1 MEPATTGYDDP
12 MPNQPLRVAIACTF
26 AVALLLL
33 TTTATAQTSNCT
45 SGSSAPAKAVCGA
58 AENLLATLSETQKNG
73 IQFAFDRTTASTKWS
88 NLPCGAACRNGLQFS
103 TLSPAQLEAA
113 LAVAQAALSS
123 AGYGTF
129 HGIRMADDFLGS
141 LGPITTYNSG
151 IYFIAFIGTP
161 SSTGEWILQLGG
173 HHYALNFYY
182 HGAVES
188 PTPYFTGMNPST
200 FTLNGQSYAPLKP
213 KVDAM
218 VAMIAALDTT
228 QRAAAKLT
236 GTFGDVLLG
245 PGADNV
251 FPAPSGLKVSTLSAT
266 QQAVVLDA
274 MEAWVN
280 DTPSGVASD
289 FLAAYTNSSAL
300 ENTYIGWTGNN
311 PNLTSQGSYIRIDGP
326 RAWME
331 IVVQGPAA
339 TLGQVHYHAIWRD
352 ETLDYGGD
360 GTLVLDPGTITFA
373 ESSYEVVESVGVAT
387 IQIQRGGGTI
397 GAVSVAYAVA
407 GGTASAASD
416 FESVSGVLTWADG
429 ESGSKSFQIP
439 ILDDEVAEGQE
450 TVVFTLSSAAGG
462 AALGSPASTMLTI
475 RDDET
480 PRRRRTVR
488 H

>member
-1 MEPATTGYDDP
+1 
-12 MPNQPLRVAIACTF
+12 MPNAPLRVSIACAFTI
-26 AVALLLL
+26 ALLLC
-33 TTTATAQTSNCT
+33 TTTVSAQTSNCT
-45 SGSSAPAKAVCGA
+45 AGSSVPAKAVCSA
-58 AENLLATLSETQKNG
+58 AESLLATLTATQRAG
-73 IQFAFDRTTASTKWS
+73 VQFAFNRTTASSKWS

-103 TLSPAQLEAA
+103 TLSPAQLEAT
-113 LAVAQAALSS
+113 LAVAQAALST

-129 HGIRMADDFLGS
+129 HGIRMADDVLGS
-141 LGPITTYNSG
+141 LGSSSVYNSG

-173 HHYALNFYY
+173 HHYALHFYY
-182 HGAVES
+182 HGSVES
-188 PTPYFTGMNPST
+188 PTPYFTGINPHT
-200 FTLNGQSYAPLKP
+200 FTLDGQSYAPLKP
-213 KVDAM
+213 KTDAM
-218 VAMIAALDTT
+218 KAMIAGLDAT
-228 QRAAAKLT
+228 QRAAAKLS

-251 FPAPSGLKVSTLSAT
+251 FPTPSGLKVSTLSAT
-266 QQAVVLDA
+266 QQALVIDA

-289 FLAAYTNSSAL
+289 FLAAYTSSSAL
-300 ENTYIGWTGNN
+300 ESTYIGWAGINAS
-311 PNLTSQGSYIRIDGP
+311 LTTQGSYIRLDGP

-339 TLGQVHYHAIWRD
+339 TPGQVHYHAIWRD

-360 GTLVLDPGTITFA
+360 GTFVLDPGTITFA
-373 ESSYEVVESVGVAT
+373 ETSYHVVESAGAAT
-387 IQIQRGGGTI
+387 VQIQRSGGTA

-407 GGTASAASD
+407 GGTANAGSD
-416 FESVSGVLTWADG
+416 LESVSGVLTWADG

-439 ILDDEVAEGQE
+439 ILGDQVDEGDE
-450 TVVFTLSSAAGG
+450 TVVLTLSNAAGG

-475 RDDET
+475 RDDDG
-480 PRRRRTVR
+480 PRRRAVR

>member
-1 MEPATTGYDDP
+1 
-12 MPNQPLRVAIACTF
+12 MPNQPSRASTACTF
-26 AVALLLL
+26 AVALLLC
-33 TTTATAQTSNCT
+33 TTTVTAQTTNCT
-45 SGSSAPAKAVCGA
+45 AGSSVPAKAVCSA
-58 AENLLATLSETQKNG
+58 AESFYATLSATQKSG
-73 IQFAFDRTTASTKWS
+73 VQYAFNRATASSKWS
-88 NLPCGAACRNGLQFS
+88 NLPCAAACNNGLRFS

-141 LGPITTYNSG
+141 LGAPATYNSG

-173 HHYALNFYY
+173 HHYALNFYH
-182 HGAVES
+182 HGSVES

-200 FTLNGQSYAPLKP
+200 FTLNGQSYSPLKP
-213 KVDAM
+213 KVDPM
-218 VAMIAALDTT
+218 VAMIAGLDAT

-251 FPAPSGLKVSTLSAT
+251 FPAPSGLKVSTLSST
-266 QQAVVLDA
+266 QQALVVDA

-280 DTPSGVASD
+280 DMPSGVASD
-289 FLAAYTNSSAL
+289 FLAAYTSSSAL
-300 ENTYIGWTGNN
+300 ENTYLGWAGNN
-311 PNLTSQGSYIRIDGP
+311 ANLASQGSYIRIDGP

-339 TLGQVHYHAIWRD
+339 TPGQVHYHAIWRD

-360 GTLVLDPGTITFA
+360 GTLALEPGTIAFA
-373 ESSYEVVESVGVAT
+373 ETSYEVVESEGVAT
-387 IQIQRGGGTI
+387 IQIERSGGTT

-407 GGTASAASD
+407 GGTATAGSD
-416 FESVSGVLTWADG
+416 LESVSGVLTWADG

-439 ILDDEVAEGQE
+439 ILDDQLTEGHE

-475 RDDET
+475 RDDE
-480 PRRRRTVR
+480 PLLRRRAVR

>member
-1 MEPATTGYDDP
+1 
-12 MPNQPLRVAIACTF
+12 MPNQPFRVSIAGIF
-26 AVALLLL
+26 AVALLLC
-33 TTTATAQTSNCT
+33 TTTITAQTSNCT
-45 SGSSAPAKAVCGA
+45 AGSSVPTKAVCSA
-58 AENLLATLSETQKNG
+58 AESFFATLSATQKNG
-73 IQFAFDRTTASTKWS
+73 VQFAFDRATASSKWS
-88 NLPCGAACRNGLQFS
+88 NLPCGAACRNGLRFS
-103 TLSPAQLEAA
+103 TLSATQLEAA
-113 LAVAQAALSS
+113 LAVAQAALST

-129 HGIRMADDFLGS
+129 HGIRMADDVLGA
-141 LGPITTYNSG
+141 LGPISTYNSG

-182 HGAVES
+182 HGTVES
-188 PTPYFTGMNPST
+188 PTPYYTGINPHS

-213 KVDAM
+213 KTDAM
-218 VAMIAALDTT
+218 VAMMAGLDTT
-228 QRAAAKLT
+228 QRTAAKLS

-245 PGADNV
+245 PGADDS
-251 FPAPSGLKVSTLSAT
+251 FPPPSGLKVSTLSAT
-266 QQAVVLDA
+266 QQALVVDA

-280 DTPSGVASD
+280 DMPSGVASD
-289 FLAAYTNSSAL
+289 FLAAYTSSSAL
-300 ENTYIGWTGNN
+300 ENTYIGWAGVN
-311 PNLTSQGSYIRIDGP
+311 PNLASQGSYIRIDGP

-339 TLGQVHYHAIWRD
+339 TPGQLHYHAIWRD

-373 ESSYEVVESVGVAT
+373 EPSYFVVESAGVVT
-387 IQIQRGGGTI
+387 IDIQRNGGTT

-407 GGTASAASD
+407 GGTATAGSD
-416 FESVSGVLTWADG
+416 LESVSGVLTWADG
-429 ESGSKSFQIP
+429 ESGSKSFQMP
-439 ILDDEVAEGQE
+439 ILNDQMDESDE

-475 RDDET
+475 RDDDGT
-480 PRRRRTVR
+480 LYRRRAVR

>member
-1 MEPATTGYDDP
+1 
-12 MPNQPLRVAIACTF
+12 V
-26 AVALLLL
+26 
-33 TTTATAQTSNCT
+33 
-45 SGSSAPAKAVCGA
+45 
-58 AENLLATLSETQKNG
+58 
-73 IQFAFDRTTASTKWS
+73 QFAFNRATASSKWS

-103 TLSPAQLEAA
+103 TLSATQLEAA
-113 LAVAQAALSS
+113 LAVAQAALST

-129 HGIRMADDFLGS
+129 DGIRMADDVLGS
-141 LGPITTYNSG
+141 LGPSSVYNSG

-182 HGAVES
+182 HGSVES
-188 PTPYFTGMNPST
+188 PTPYFTGINPHT

-213 KVDAM
+213 KTD
-218 VAMIAALDTT
+218 AMIAMMAGLDAT
-228 QRAAAKLT
+228 QRAAAKLS

-251 FPAPSGLKVSTLSAT
+251 FPTPSGLKVSTLSAT
-266 QQAVVLDA
+266 QQALVVDA

-289 FLAAYTNSSAL
+289 FLAAYTSSSAL
-300 ENTYIGWTGNN
+300 ENTYIGWAGNN
-311 PNLTSQGSYIRIDGP
+311 SNLAAQGSYIRIDGP

-339 TLGQVHYHAIWRD
+339 TFGQLHYHAIWRD

-360 GTLVLDPGTITFA
+360 GTFVLDPGGTIAFT
-373 ESSYEVVESVGVAT
+373 ETSYQVVESAGVAT
-387 IQIQRGGGTI
+387 IQVQRSGGTT

-407 GGTASAASD
+407 GGTATAGSD
-416 FESVSGVLTWADG
+416 LESVSGVLTWADG

-439 ILDDEVAEGQE
+439 ILDDELAEGDE

-475 RDDET
+475 RDDEV
-480 PRRRRTVR
+480 PRRRRTTR
-488 H
+488 HGG

>member
-1 MEPATTGYDDP
+1 
-12 MPNQPLRVAIACTF
+12 MPSQPLRVSIACTF
-26 AVALLLL
+26 AVALLLRP
-33 TTTATAQTSNCT
+33 TTVTAQTSNCT
-45 SGSSAPAKAVCGA
+45 AGSSVPAKAVCSA
-58 AENLLATLSETQKNG
+58 AENLLATLSPAQRNG
-73 IQFAFDRTTASTKWS
+73 VQFAFNRTTASTKWS

-103 TLSPAQLEAA
+103 TLSATQLEAA
-113 LAVAQAALSS
+113 LAVAQAALST

-129 HGIRMADDFLGS
+129 DGIRLADDFLGS
-141 LGPITTYNSG
+141 LGASNVYDSG

-173 HHYALNFYY
+173 HHYALHFYY
-182 HGAVES
+182 HGSVES
-188 PTPYFTGMNPST
+188 PTPYYTGMNPSS
-200 FTLNGQSYAPLKP
+200 FTLNGQTYTPLKS
-213 KVDAM
+213 KTDAM
-218 VAMIAALDTT
+218 KAMIAGLDTT
-228 QRAAAKLT
+228 QRAAAKLA

-251 FPAPSGLKVSTLSAT
+251 FPTPSGLKVSTLSAT
-266 QQAVVLDA
+266 QQALVIDA

-289 FLAAYTNSSAL
+289 FLDAYTSSSAL
-300 ENTYIGWTGNN
+300 ENTYIGWAGSNA
-311 PNLTSQGSYIRIDGP
+311 NLASQGSYIRIDGP

-339 TLGQVHYHAIWRD
+339 IPGQVHYHAIWRD

-360 GTLVLDPGTITFA
+360 GTFSLDPGTITFA
-373 ESSYEVVESVGVAT
+373 ETSYHVAESAGVAT
-387 IQIQRGGGTI
+387 IQIQRGGGTV

-407 GGTASAASD
+407 GGTATAGSD
-416 FESVSGVLTWADG
+416 LQSVSGVLTWADG

-439 ILDDEVAEGQE
+439 ILPDQIDESDE
-450 TVVFTLSSAAGG
+450 TVVLTLSNAAGG

-475 RDDET
+475 GDDDG
-480 PRRRRTVR
+480 PRRRAIR

>member
-1 MEPATTGYDDP
+1 
-12 MPNQPLRVAIACTF
+12 MPNQPLRVSIACTF
-26 AVALLLL
+26 AVALLLC
-33 TTTATAQTSNCT
+33 TTTVTAQTVNCT
-45 SGSSAPAKAVCGA
+45 AGSSVPAKAVCSA
-58 AENLLATLSETQKNG
+58 AESLLATLTATQRDG
-73 IQFAFDRTTASTKWS
+73 VQFAFNRTTASSKWS

-103 TLSPAQLEAA
+103 TLSPTQFEAA

-141 LGPITTYNSG
+141 LGAPNVYNSG

-173 HHYALNFYY
+173 HHYALHFYY
-182 HGAVES
+182 HGSVES

-200 FTLNGQSYAPLKP
+200 FTLNGQSYSPLKP
-213 KVDAM
+213 KRDAM
-218 VAMIAALDTT
+218 VAMIAGLDAT
-228 QRAAAKLT
+228 QRAAAKLN

-251 FPAPSGLKVSTLSAT
+251 FPTPSGLKVSTLSAT
-266 QQAVVLDA
+266 QQALVIDA

-289 FLAAYTNSSAL
+289 FLAAYTSSSAL
-300 ENTYIGWTGNN
+300 ESTYIGWAGSNA
-311 PNLTSQGSYIRIDGP
+311 NLASQGSYIRIDGP

-339 TLGQVHYHAIWRD
+339 IPGQVHYHAIWRD

-373 ESSYEVVESVGVAT
+373 ETSYHVAESAGVAT
-387 IQIQRGGGTI
+387 IQIQRSSGTA
-397 GAVSVAYAVA
+397 GAVSVAYTVA
-407 GGTASAASD
+407 GGTATAGSD
-416 FESVSGVLTWADG
+416 LESVSGVLTWTDG

-439 ILDDEVAEGQE
+439 ILHDQVDEGDE
-450 TVVFTLSSAAGG
+450 TVVLTLSNAAGG

-475 RDDET
+475 RDDDG
-480 PRRRRTVR
+480 PRRRAVR